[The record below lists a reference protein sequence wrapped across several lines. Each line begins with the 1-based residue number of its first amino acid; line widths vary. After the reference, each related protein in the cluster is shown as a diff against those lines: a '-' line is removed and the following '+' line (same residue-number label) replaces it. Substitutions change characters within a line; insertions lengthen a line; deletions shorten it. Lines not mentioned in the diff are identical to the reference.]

1 MKIGKDK
8 VVTMT
13 YTLRANDEQGDVIQ
27 KVEEGRPFVQLFGA
41 GTLLPTFEKNLDGL
55 EKGDSFGFQLM
66 ADEAYGAPTDDA
78 IIELEK
84 NIFMVDGKFDTE
96 LVAEGKMLTM
106 QDQHG
111 NPIDGKVMAIKENSV
126 IMDFNH
132 PLAGEN
138 LYFSGKI
145 LDVREA
151 SSEEISHGHIH
162 SPEGHHH

>member
-1 MKIGKDK
+1 MKVGKDK

-13 YTLRANDEQGDVIQ
+13 YTLRADNEQGDVIQ
-27 KVEEGRPFVQLFGA
+27 KVDESRPFVQLFGA
-41 GTLLPTFEKNLDGL
+41 GTLLPAFEKNLDGL

-66 ADEAYGAPTDDA
+66 ADEAYGSPKDDA

-84 NIFMVDGKFDTE
+84 NIFEIDGKIDTE

-111 NPIDGKVMAIKENSV
+111 NPIDGKVVAIKESSV

-138 LYFSGKI
+138 LYFSGEI

-162 SPEGHHH
+162 GPDGHHH